1 MSALATD
8 LQRNPAT
15 SPDYPSPDTVSAGRI
30 PHMSSRAATQTGTQV
45 AQANLAPPAAPPQ
58 YIPQPRMVPPQQ
70 YKLPPRRWLP
80 GAAIVAAI
88 LLAGAMIAGAILLTG
103 NDNGSG
109 TTLSPSSTQ
118 AALPNAPINAA
129 TTGTCVAWADTKKD
143 LELVPG
149 LPQGWQNDPNKDV
162 YVGNQTRVLS
172 PILDRFEK
180 GISPEPAYIA
190 SAAHAY
196 IKLQRDAIASLKD
209 GTYVTSQSEQA
220 RTDAYNKAYDKM
232 DALCTPS

>member
-1 MSALATD
+1 
-8 LQRNPAT
+8 
-15 SPDYPSPDTVSAGRI
+15 
-30 PHMSSRAATQTGTQV
+30 MSSRAATQTGTQV
-45 AQANLAPPAAPPQ
+45 AQANLTPPAAPPQ

-103 NDNGSG
+103 NENGSG

-143 LELVPG
+143 LDLVP
-149 LPQGWQNDPNKDV
+149 PMPSGWQTDPNRDV
-162 YVGNQTRVLS
+162 YIGNQVRVLT
-172 PILDRFEK
+172 PVLDAFERK
-180 GISPEPAYIA
+180 ISPEPQYLAEAARAYIA
-190 SAAHAY
+190 KQRGAMVSA
-196 IKLQRDAIASLKD
+196 KN
-209 GTYVTSQSEQA
+209 GTYVSGQ
-220 RTDAYNKAYDKM
+220 TDRINAAYDKL